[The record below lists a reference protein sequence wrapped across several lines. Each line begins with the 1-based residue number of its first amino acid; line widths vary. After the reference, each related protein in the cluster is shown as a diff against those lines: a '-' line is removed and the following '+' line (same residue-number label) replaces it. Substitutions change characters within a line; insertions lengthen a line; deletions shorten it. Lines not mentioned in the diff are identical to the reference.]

1 MTEKSKLRQGGFTL
15 IEIMI
20 VVGIIVILVTFA
32 IPLML
37 RSRINANEAAALANI
52 RTIYNSCQA
61 YYSNNLPHTYP
72 PNSLSDLTTPA
83 SIPAYID
90 SVLASGTK
98 QGYQYSYQFVNEEQF
113 KLYVNPTY
121 TNRTGVRHFFVD
133 ETGVVRQDSENQ
145 ADENDPAVE

>member
-1 MTEKSKLRQGGFTL
+1 MIDIKDKRKGFTL

-20 VVGIIVILVTFA
+20 VVGIIVILVTIA

-52 RTIYNSCQA
+52 RTIYNSCQS
-61 YYSNNLPHTYP
+61 YYSNILPHSYP
-72 PNSLSDLTTPA
+72 PSGLNDLISPA
-83 SIPAYID
+83 STPAYID

-98 QGYQYSYQFVNEEQF
+98 QGYQYSYQFINEEQF
-113 KLYVNPTY
+113 KLYANPAY

-133 ETGVVRQDSENQ
+133 ETGVVRQDSQNQ